1 MRMRAECIPCLIN
14 RVIYETGLVDE
25 KTFSKESKKSFRYND
40 KLAEKTVKEALNILA
55 KEYSYDANS
64 ILVATKVHR
73 RVYEIIGNPDP
84 YKDIKER
91 SNRIALSLIPEAER
105 FIKNSKDKLRAA
117 IICAI
122 VGNVFDFGIKSSI
135 AAPEKLED
143 NFEKMCG
150 NGLDV
155 DDTEKI
161 KKYLKKNSRVLFFT
175 DNCGEI
181 VFDKLLCR
189 EIKKFG
195 VYLTVVVKE
204 TPIMNDATI
213 VDAEKLDFKNVVDR
227 ITTSSNAV
235 GIDFNEISDELKKRI
250 ENADLLICKGMGM
263 YEAFCEKKYRPIVH
277 LLRTKCRVVADDM
290 GLPEN
295 ISVAKM
301 YE

>member
-1 MRMRAECIPCLIN
+1 
-14 RVIYETGLVDE
+14 VIYEAGLVDGKLSE
-25 KTFSKESKKSFRYND
+25 K
-40 KLAEKTVKEALNILA
+40 AVKEALDILA

-73 RVYEIIGNPDP
+73 KVYEVIGDSDP
-84 YKDIKER
+84 YKNIKER
-91 SNRIALSLIPEAER
+91 SNRIALSLVPKAEK
-105 FIKNSKDKLRAA
+105 FINDSKDKLRAA
-117 IICAI
+117 VICAV

-143 NFEKMCG
+143 DFEKMCK
-150 NGLDV
+150 NGLEV

-161 KKYLKKNSRVLFFT
+161 KKYLKKNSRVLLFT

-195 VYLTVVVKE
+195 VHLTVVVRE
-204 TPIMNDATI
+204 SPIMNDATFE
-213 VDAEKLDFKNVVDR
+213 DAEKLGFKDAVDE
-227 ITTSSNAV
+227 IIYSSNAV
-235 GIDFNEISDELKKRI
+235 GIDFNEISDKLKGRI
-250 ENADLLICKGMGM
+250 ENAGLIICKGMGM
-263 YEAFCEKKYRPIVH
+263 YEAFCEKEYRPIVY
-277 LLRTKCRVVADDM
+277 LLRTKCRPVADDL

>member
-1 MRMRAECIPCLIN
+1 MRMRAECVSCLIN
-14 RVIYETGLVDE
+14 RVIYEAGLVD
-25 KTFSKESKKSFRYND
+25 D
-40 KLAEKTVKEALNILA
+40 KLVEKAVKEALNILS
-55 KEYSYDANS
+55 KEFSYDANS

-73 RVYEIIGNPDP
+73 RVYEIIENPDP

-91 SNRIALSLIPEAER
+91 SNRIALSLVPKAEK
-105 FIKNSKDKLRAA
+105 FINDSKDKLRAA
-117 IICAI
+117 VICAI

-143 NFEKMCG
+143 NFEKMCE
-150 NGLDV
+150 NGLDA

-161 KKYLKKNSRVLFFT
+161 RKYLKKNSRVLFFT

-195 VYLTVVVKE
+195 VHLTVVVRE
-204 TPIMNDATI
+204 SPIMNDATLE
-213 VDAEKLDFKNVVDR
+213 DAEKLGLKDAVDE
-227 ITTSSNAV
+227 ITASSNAV
-235 GIDFNEISDELKKRI
+235 GIDFNEISDDLKKRI
-250 ENADLLICKGMGM
+250 ENADLIICKGMGM
-263 YEAFCEKKYRPIVH
+263 YEAFCEKEYRPVVH
-277 LLRTKCRVVADDM
+277 LLRTKCRPVADDM

>member
-1 MRMRAECIPCLIN
+1 MRMRVECVSCLIN
-14 RVIYETGLVDE
+14 RVIYEAGLVDE
-25 KTFSKESKKSFRYND
+25 KFS
-40 KLAEKTVKEALNILA
+40 EKAVKEALGILA
-55 KEYSYDANS
+55 KEYSYNANS

-73 RVYEIIGNPDP
+73 RVYEIIENPDP
-84 YKDIKER
+84 YRDIKER
-91 SNRIALSLIPEAER
+91 SNRIALSLIPKAEK
-105 FIKNSKDKLRAA
+105 FINDSKDKLKAA
-117 IICAI
+117 VICAV

-135 AAPEKLED
+135 TTPEKLSEM
-143 NFEKMCG
+143 FEKMCK

-161 KKYLKKNSRVLFFT
+161 RKYLKKNSTILFFT

-195 VYLTVVVKE
+195 VHLTVVVRE
-204 TPIMNDATI
+204 SPIMNDAT
-213 VDAEKLDFKNVVDR
+213 VEDAEKLGFKDAVNE
-227 ITTSSNAV
+227 IMLSSNAV
-235 GIDFNEISDELKKRI
+235 GIDFNEISDDLKKRI

-263 YEAFCEKKYRPIVH
+263 YEAFCEKKYRPVVH
-277 LLRTKCRVVADDM
+277 LLRTKCMPVADDM

-295 ISVAKM
+295 ISVAKL

>member
-1 MRMRAECIPCLIN
+1 MRMRAECVSCLIN
-14 RVIYETGLVDE
+14 RVIYEAGLVDE
-25 KTFSKESKKSFRYND
+25 KFS
-40 KLAEKTVKEALNILA
+40 EKAVKEALDILA
-55 KEYSYDANS
+55 KEYSHDANS

-73 RVYEIIGNPDP
+73 RVYEIIENPDP

-91 SNRIALSLIPEAER
+91 SNRIALSLIPKAEK
-105 FIKNSKDKLRAA
+105 FINDSKDKLRAA
-117 IICAI
+117 VICAI

-143 NFEKMCG
+143 NFEKMCE

-155 DDTEKI
+155 DDTKKI

-195 VYLTVVVKE
+195 VHLTVVVRE
-204 TPIMNDATI
+204 SPIMNDATFE
-213 VDAEKLDFKNVVDR
+213 DAEKLGFKDAADE
-227 ITTSSNAV
+227 IMLSSNAV
-235 GIDFNEISDELKKRI
+235 GIDFNEISDDLKKRI
-250 ENADLLICKGMGM
+250 ENADLIICKGMGM
-263 YEAFCEKKYRPIVH
+263 YEAFCDKKYRPVVH
-277 LLRTKCRVVADDM
+277 LLRTKCMPVADDM

>member
-1 MRMRAECIPCLIN
+1 MRMRAECVSCLIN
-14 RVIYETGLVDE
+14 RVIYEAGLVDE
-25 KTFSKESKKSFRYND
+25 KFS
-40 KLAEKTVKEALNILA
+40 EKAVKEALDILA
-55 KEYSYDANS
+55 KEYSHNANS

-73 RVYEIIGNPDP
+73 RVYEIIENPDP

-91 SNRIALSLIPEAER
+91 SNRIALSLIPKAEK
-105 FIKNSKDKLRAA
+105 FINDSKDKLRAA
-117 IICAI
+117 VICAI

-135 AAPEKLED
+135 AAPEKLGD
-143 NFEKMCG
+143 NFEKMCE

-161 KKYLKKNSRVLFFT
+161 RKYLKKNSRVLFFT

-195 VYLTVVVKE
+195 VHLTVVVRE
-204 TPIMNDATI
+204 SPIMNDAT
-213 VDAEKLDFKNVVDR
+213 VEDAEKLGFKDAADE
-227 ITTSSNAV
+227 IMLSSNAV
-235 GIDFNEISDELKKRI
+235 GIDFNEISDDLKKRI
-250 ENADLLICKGMGM
+250 ENADLIICKGMGM
-263 YEAFCEKKYRPIVH
+263 YEAFCEKKYRPVVH
-277 LLRTKCRVVADDM
+277 LLRTKCMPVADDM